1 MCVCEGLYVCIQH
14 MYIYI
19 CNIQSVC
26 VLMYVYI
33 YIILP
38 PNLFKYIDINISSY
52 LNDNIMDHFHLFS
65 LKMNKY

>member
-1 MCVCEGLYVCIQH
+1 MYVYSIC
-14 MYIYI
+14 IYI